1 MFLKNTLS
9 AAAIMSATL
18 VGTSAMAIGVNFDLQ
33 GKYDSEPRL
42 NTTVLTEQDAND
54 PLLDIIATIT
64 PYNVGGTNVKPNPD
78 PMGWGAG
85 SIGGS
90 PGLSDIGVTEYI
102 AVSFNVPVTLLDI
115 GFGHYA
121 GTENV
126 EVILDPTY
134 PPLAGGTTL
143 TFNTTAFGATDVF
156 SKFTETVIQPITSF
170 AIRTTSSSDEVGRT
184 EFYQGIRLTDFTVDS
199 IIEISSVPVPAMA
212 PALGG
217 ALLLGGFALRRRKS
231 SK

>member
-1 MFLKNTLS
+1 MFLKNTLT
-9 AAAIMSATL
+9 AAAIISATF

-33 GKYDSEPRL
+33 GKYASEPRL

-54 PLLDIIATIT
+54 PLLDIIATIQ
-64 PYNVGGTNVKPNPD
+64 PFNSGGTNVKPNPD
-78 PMGWGAG
+78 AMGWGAG
-85 SIGGS
+85 SVGS
-90 PGLSDIGVTEYI
+90 PGTANIGVTEYM

-115 GFGHYA
+115 GFGHFA
-121 GTENV
+121 GTEIV
-126 EVILDPTY
+126 EVILNPTY

-143 TFNTTAFGATDVF
+143 TFNSTAFGALDVF

-170 AIRTTSSSDEVGRT
+170 AIRTTSSSNGLDRT
-184 EFYQGIRLTDFTVDS
+184 EEYQGIRLTDFTVDS
-199 IIEISSVPVPAMA
+199 ILEVPSVPVPAMA